1 MTPLAGLAPVI
12 RLPHSHVP
20 PPHTLLTASVCVCCC
35 CVRSPSSEPP
45 PLHLTGVLVGVLL
58 APSPT
63 RNQPESAHQ
72 RRPPRGPTSAC
83 MVVLE
88 SRGAAEVRARARS
101 ANPLRSG
108 WVLGF
113 RRSDDS
119 EAIAGRLAEVS
130 LAEAPGCTRPRIARV
145 PFHSMV
151 AVPPRER
158 EGFCCRSPSPVVP
171 FRCELGV
178 AGRSVGPSAV
188 EAPRERDW
196 CPMPVLLRP
205 FWPVS
210 WRFAIL
216 DGGFPHARWGLA
228 GAFRQ
233 CIYNAA

>member
-1 MTPLAGLAPVI
+1 MFVL
-12 RLPHSHVP
+12 P
-20 PPHTLLTASVCVCCC
+20 PPNH
-35 CVRSPSSEPP
+35 
-45 PLHLTGVLVGVLL
+45 LHSTTTGVLVGVLL

-188 EAPRERDW
+188 EAPRGRDW

-216 DGGFPHARWGLA
+216 DGGFRTRVGVWQELFGSASTMQLNFGPFLGTT
-228 GAFRQ
+228 GAE
-233 CIYNAA
+233 CVV